1 MKYTASW
8 NNGQRSQLWEICSF
22 FSHSETEKNDVK
34 WEIFLSKVI
43 FLNNPVMQ
51 ILGKAVLN
59 LTQNR
64 SLNINTN
71 LTAWHQD
78 LLKLNNF
85 KTS

>member
-1 MKYTASW
+1 MLPVMG
-8 NNGQRSQLWEICSF
+8 NMFL
-22 FSHSETEKNDVK
+22 FSHSETEKMMWNEK
-34 WEIFLSKVI
+34 SLSKVI

-59 LTQNR
+59 LARNR

>member
-1 MKYTASW
+1 MR
-8 NNGQRSQLWEICSF
+8 NP
-22 FSHSETEKNDVK
+22 
-34 WEIFLSKVI
+34 SKVI
-43 FLNNPVMQ
+43 VLNTPVMQ
-51 ILGKAVLN
+51 ILGKAVLI
-59 LTQNR
+59 LTRNI

>member
-1 MKYTASW
+1 MGNVPTYGKYDP
-8 NNGQRSQLWEICSF
+8 

-34 WEIFLSKVI
+34 WEILLSKVI
-43 FLNNPVMQ
+43 FLNTPVMQ
-51 ILGKAVLN
+51 ILGKAVSN

-64 SLNINTN
+64 LLNINTN

-85 KTS
+85 KPS